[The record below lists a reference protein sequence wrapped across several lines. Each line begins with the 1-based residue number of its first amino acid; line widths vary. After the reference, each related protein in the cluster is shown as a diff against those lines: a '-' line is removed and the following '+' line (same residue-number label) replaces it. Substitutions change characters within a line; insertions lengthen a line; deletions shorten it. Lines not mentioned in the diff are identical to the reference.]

1 MYQEQDILQYIEQC
15 MMTQKPL
22 KQTSR
27 LFSTLR
33 LSSIV
38 LALILA
44 IYADQTH
51 TNIGFYLAGVLILFF
66 LVLVVRHSEIKR
78 QLQRLDAKIFV
89 AQKLKRRING
99 EWKREGSTSQCPKE
113 DVLSYDL
120 DLLGPSSLYAYCDMC
135 ATPYGKRRLE
145 TLLLGKDDNIQQ
157 VKQRQAA
164 IQELLHHQDFL
175 WEYESAGVLFAQDA
189 MKLQDT
195 TFDDLIVYG
204 TKGSQTLT
212 KAIRYGSMC
221 MAFLTILTLILA
233 VFQIIPYGYSAVL
246 MLANLIIS
254 LIISSHTSDALSN
267 SKNLYR
273 IIKDYDILF
282 ACMKNVQ
289 FQDPYLISL
298 QETMKQGKNGLDQLN
313 KVMDMLALRHNIL
326 SYLILAA
333 LMQIDVPCV
342 FILETWRRAYGKET
356 KQWFQAAGEMEAL
369 ISLSVIGQVL
379 PYTCFPTL
387 LDQKEPYLHIQD
399 GLHPLLSQKKAVANS
414 VELTNGSVIITGSN
428 MSGKTT
434 FLRMLGVNMML
445 ARAGTCVCANTMHCT
460 LMGVYTSMRVKDDV
474 NEGIST
480 FYAELLR
487 IRHMMEASKQKQNML
502 VLIDEIFK
510 GTNSADRIMCAKT
523 AITKLHLPWI
533 ITLVSTHDFELCAL
547 SEDPMISAI
556 NYHFEEYYE
565 QDDIYFDYRLK
576 EGRSTSTNALQL
588 MRLAGIS
595 DA

>member
-15 MMTQKPL
+15 TIDQKPL

-33 LSSIV
+33 LSSII

-51 TNIGFYLAGVLILFF
+51 TSIGFYLAGVLILFF
-66 LVLVVRHSEIKR
+66 LVLVVRHGEIKR
-78 QLQRLDAKIFV
+78 QLQRLDAKIYV
-89 AQKLKRRING
+89 AQKLKRRIMG
-99 EWKREGSTSQCPKE
+99 EWKNEEPISKCPKE

-120 DLLGPSSLYAYCDMC
+120 DLLGPASLYEYCNMC
-135 ATPYGKRRLE
+135 ATPYGKQRLE
-145 TLLLGKDDNIQQ
+145 MLLLGKDDELQQ
-157 VKQRQAA
+157 VKQRQTA
-164 IQELLHHQDFL
+164 IQELLVHQDFL
-175 WEYESAGVLFAQDA
+175 WEYESASVLFAQDA
-189 MKLQDT
+189 MKLKDT
-195 TFDDLIVYG
+195 AFDDLIEYG
-204 TKGSQTLT
+204 IKGSQTLP
-212 KAIRYGSMC
+212 KAFRYGSMG
-221 MAFLTILTLILA
+221 MALLTILTLVLA
-233 VFQIIPYGYSAVL
+233 VFQRIPYGYSAVL

-254 LIISSHTSDALSN
+254 LIISSYTSDALSN

-282 ACMKNVQ
+282 ACMKNEQ
-289 FQDPYLISL
+289 FQDPYLVSL
-298 QETMKQGKNGLDQLN
+298 QETMKQGKNGLDQLH
-313 KVMDMLALRHNIL
+313 KVMDMLALRHNLL
-326 SYLILAA
+326 SYLFLAA
-333 LMQIDVPCV
+333 LIQIDVPCV
-342 FILETWRRAYGKET
+342 FILETWRHAYGKEME
-356 KQWFQAAGEMEAL
+356 QWFQAAGEMEAL
-369 ISLSVIGQVL
+369 LSLSVVGQTL
-379 PYTCFPTL
+379 PHTCFPTL
-387 LDQKEPYLHIQD
+387 YNQKEPYLYIQD
-399 GLHPLLSQKKAVANS
+399 GLHPLLPQTKAVANS

-445 ARAGTCVCANTMHCT
+445 ARAGTCVCATTMRCT
-460 LMGVYTSMRVKDDV
+460 LMDVYTSMRVKDDV

-487 IRHMMEASKQKQNML
+487 IRNMMEASKQKQNML

-547 SEDPMISAI
+547 SEDPTISAI

-565 QDDIYFDYRLK
+565 QDDIRFDYQLK
-576 EGRSTSTNALQL
+576 QGRSTSTNAIQL
-588 MRLAGIS
+588 MRLAGID